1 MHFITVSSSYRDCLD
16 NELLKKYNLV
26 VSTHVL
32 IYNILIIFIT
42 VQSSFRDCLDND
54 LLKKIQSYQLIFLIH
69 FITVQSSFRDCLD
82 NDLLKKYNLII
93 PTDVF
98 PPDRQIGLNAPS
110 GLFRNIY
117 WYIILYVFNFLINLF
132 LVRLQKYILLF
143 FSFLN
148 NIVFA
153 YYLSFIIQG

>member
-32 IYNILIIFIT
+32 IYNIL
-42 VQSSFRDCLDND
+42 
-54 LLKKIQSYQLIFLIH
+54 
-69 FITVQSSFRDCLD
+69 ITVQSSFRDCLD